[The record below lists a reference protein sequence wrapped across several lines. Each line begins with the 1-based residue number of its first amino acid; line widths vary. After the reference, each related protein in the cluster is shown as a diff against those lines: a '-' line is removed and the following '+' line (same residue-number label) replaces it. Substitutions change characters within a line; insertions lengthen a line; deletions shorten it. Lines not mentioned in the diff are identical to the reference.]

1 MELDYEVGLITFPL
15 GKAGSTPLLNLVK
28 LLTEISNEVY
38 IISGGPALE
47 SLKLFK
53 NKNIYVV
60 NIHHK
65 VGSNAFTRITN
76 YITTQ
81 FMILRNIILIYR
93 RVDFFIF
100 FIGGEGLLIPF
111 LALKLLK
118 RKFILMPGGVASK
131 GYLVRKDPLFKFMSL
146 LVTVNFS
153 LADRI
158 VVYSHALI
166 RELNINQGN
175 KTVVAHRH
183 FVDFTKFII
192 KKRISE
198 RANVVGY
205 IGRFADEKGIL
216 NLVKSISLVLNRR
229 KDVCFVLCGEGELS
243 DEIRKIIQHENL
255 EAYVKLTGW
264 ISHAD
269 IPNFL
274 NDFKLL
280 VLPSYTEGLSNIM
293 LEAMACGT
301 PVLATS
307 VGAIPDIIKDD
318 ETGFLLKS
326 NDPKHIAVRV
336 IEILNKPALLEKV
349 SINAYNYVRNNFSY
363 EKTLESWRRILSEL
377 ESSR

>member
-1 MELDYEVGLITFPL
+1 MSRKFGITVCVVIFPPPIQC
-15 GKAGSTPLLNLVK
+15 TPLSN
-28 LLTEISNEVY
+28 LTELLSTLTRAVY
-38 IISGGPALE
+38 IVSSKKSLE
-47 SLKLFK
+47 GTRLARNVQL
-53 NKNIYVV
+53 IEV
-60 NIHHK
+60 NHK
-65 VGSNAFTRITN
+65 ASSNAFTRIIN
-76 YITTQ
+76 YIATQ
-81 FMILRNIILIYR
+81 LMILRNIILIYR

-100 FIGGEGLLIPF
+100 FIGGESLLIPS
-111 LALKLLK
+111 LALKFLK
-118 RKFILMPGGVASK
+118 RKFILMPGGIASK

-175 KTVVAHRH
+175 KTIVAHRH
-183 FVDFTKFII
+183 FVDFTKFMI

-229 KDVCFVLCGEGELS
+229 KDVRFVLCGEGELS
-243 DEIRKIIQHENL
+243 DEIRKIIQRESL
-255 EAYVKLTGW
+255 EAYVRLTGW
-264 ISHAD
+264 ISHTD

-280 VLPSYTEGLSNIM
+280 VLPSYTEGLPNIM

-301 PVLATS
+301 PVLATQ
-307 VGAIPDIIKDD
+307 VGAIPDIIKDN

-326 NDPKHIAVRV
+326 NDPKYIAERTV
-336 IEILNKPALLEKV
+336 ELLNEPGLLEKV
-349 SINAYNYVRNNFSY
+349 SINAYNYVRENFSY
-363 EKTLESWRRILSEL
+363 AKTLETWRRILQEIV
-377 ESSR
+377 RMC